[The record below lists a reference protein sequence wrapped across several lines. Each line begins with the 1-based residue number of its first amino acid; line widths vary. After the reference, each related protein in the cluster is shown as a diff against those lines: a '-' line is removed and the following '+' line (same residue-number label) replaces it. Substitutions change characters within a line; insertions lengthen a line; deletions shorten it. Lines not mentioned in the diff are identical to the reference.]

1 VSRRFVSP
9 PISLAPLARRFQRAD
24 LVFHGLDHSG
34 SSYEVR
40 VFFNRPD
47 ATEETPTTEA
57 EGYVA
62 SFFMFGHG
70 GCAGQP
76 GHCDVPES
84 RRPGDVRP
92 PHQLT
97 PATRWITVTDAV
109 RRTMDAGEVTVTAVP
124 IVRSWRPGGRERDPD
139 AEVMAVER
147 VALVAYDSPTPGRP
161 ATS

>member
-1 VSRRFVSP
+1 MSRRFVSP
-9 PISLAPLARRFQRAD
+9 AISLAPMGRRFERAD

-34 SSYEVR
+34 PSYEVR
-40 VFFNRPD
+40 VFFDRPD
-47 ATEETPTTEA
+47 ATEDTPTTAA

-109 RRTMDAGEVTVTAVP
+109 RRALDAGELTVTAVP
-124 IVRSWRPGGRERDPD
+124 VVRSWRPGAAERDPE
-139 AEVMAVER
+139 AEVMGLER
-147 VALVAYDSPTPGRP
+147 VTLVAYESPTSPRP
-161 ATS
+161 TA